1 MTQLDHT
8 LGCLHAHQL
17 DLILHQLPTDCIGS
31 RVSDNDGDDGQ
42 LTAGQIAGIVVA
54 VMVCAVGIG
63 VAVIV
68 YVKRRAGE

>member
-1 MTQLDHT
+1 MP
-8 LGCLHAHQL
+8 HQL
-17 DLILHQLPTDCIGS
+17 DLILYQLPTDCIGS

-68 YVKRRAGE
+68 YVKRRW